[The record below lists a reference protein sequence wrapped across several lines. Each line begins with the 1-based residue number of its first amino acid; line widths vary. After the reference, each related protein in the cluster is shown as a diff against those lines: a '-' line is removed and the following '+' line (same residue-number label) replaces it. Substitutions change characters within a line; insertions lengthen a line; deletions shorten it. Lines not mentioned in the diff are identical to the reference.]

1 MAHTQP
7 KPLAVLL
14 TSGLFFTASCAGLAQ
29 ELTDPHAG
37 YRVTLADAKAWT
49 SQLTS
54 TEGVTSSL
62 CLTREVPRLI
72 LCLQSLHKPLTNGNP
87 SRLAKGF
94 IDGTAKSLGVEAP
107 EKMIS
112 QRFTELSGF
121 SQRLKLPP
129 PAELRDVW
137 MFAGIG
143 PGGQVQTAI
152 AFSTPE
158 ERDSA
163 RAHVLAVIDAVR
175 YSDDPI

>member
-1 MAHTQP
+1 MAHYHP
-7 KPLAVLL
+7 KLFAVLL
-14 TSGLFFTASCAGLAQ
+14 TCGLTLTTPFTGLAQ

-37 YRVTLADAKAWT
+37 YRVTLDDANAWT

-62 CLTREVPRLI
+62 CLTKKVPRLI
-72 LCLQSLHKPLTNGNP
+72 LCLQSLHKPLPTGNP
-87 SRLAKGF
+87 SQLAKGF
-94 IDGTAKSLGVEAP
+94 IDGTAKSLGVDAP
-107 EKMIS
+107 EKMVA

-121 SQRLKLPP
+121 SQRLRLPP

-137 MFAGIG
+137 MFAGVG
-143 PGGQVQTAI
+143 PEGQVQTAI

-163 RAHVLAVIDAVR
+163 RAQVLAVIDAVR